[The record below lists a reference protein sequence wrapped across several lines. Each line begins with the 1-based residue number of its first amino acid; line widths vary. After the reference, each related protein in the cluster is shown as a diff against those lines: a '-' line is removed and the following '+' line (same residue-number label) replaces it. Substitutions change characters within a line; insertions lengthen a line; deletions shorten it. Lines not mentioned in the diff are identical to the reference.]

1 MNNLDNVSETALISE
16 LKLKGLWPFPEP
28 NKVKVDEKSFYV
40 FKKETDTEWLKD
52 MEDARF

>member
-40 FKKETDTEWLKD
+40 FKKETDTEWLKNMD
-52 MEDARF
+52 DARF

>member
-16 LKLKGLWPFPEP
+16 LKIIGLWPFPDP